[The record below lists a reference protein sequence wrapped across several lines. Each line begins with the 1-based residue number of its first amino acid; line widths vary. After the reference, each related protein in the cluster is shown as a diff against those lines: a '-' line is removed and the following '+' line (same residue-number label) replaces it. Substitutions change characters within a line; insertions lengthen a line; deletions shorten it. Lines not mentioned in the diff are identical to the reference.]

1 MYHRCTHVSLSD
13 SCFIVFNVSFHVV
26 TKQSQ
31 GTSDSN
37 EPNFSFQQRLG
48 HLVPGCRAHSMI
60 KKGSRKLAEKC
71 PFPCPVGPMVEVLQ
85 DQRVFEAP
93 SNCQWTHPIKDLK
106 LKLLLLLLGQLP
118 QASNPKVL
126 GTWTQSRRCHGCK
139 SNAVTTL
146 LVRPILSP
154 DLLLSMALA
163 SCHVCDSSSIN
174 IMIDHCIAHQSTFNQ
189 QQQRP
194 TISDSK
200 LARRTFQ
207 L

>member
-1 MYHRCTHVSLSD
+1 MDSLYHHWNHVFIIVGLVYHRRTYVSLDSLYHHWNHVFIIVGLVYHRRTYVSLDSLYHHWNNISSYFIIVGLMYHRCTHVSLPD

-71 PFPCPVGPMVEVLQ
+71 PFPCPAGPMVEVLQ

-126 GTWTQSRRCHGCK
+126 GT
-139 SNAVTTL
+139 
-146 LVRPILSP
+146 
-154 DLLLSMALA
+154 
-163 SCHVCDSSSIN
+163 
-174 IMIDHCIAHQSTFNQ
+174 
-189 QQQRP
+189 
-194 TISDSK
+194 
-200 LARRTFQ
+200 
-207 L
+207 